1 MPRSGTQSE
10 PRMLIPLMALFL
22 FHYRA
27 QSRSTMISHRHI
39 LAICYSGSCAASAAA
54 ARTIVCLKA
63 CSAGE
68 AVTAETRPVEQTI
81 YSPTEFRSPRFA
93 VPSLSFQRM
102 AGTQPFAMARAQEIP
117 LTALCCFSRSSAPR
131 LRYRR
136 YLHVLMSLIPHRRRR
151 TRRQWARVDLDHAL
165 RNAHAVGDELLCE

>member
-93 VPSLSFQRM
+93 VPSLSFQRT
-102 AGTQPFAMARAQEIP
+102 AGPQPFATATAQEIP
-117 LTALCCFSRSSAPR
+117 LTALCCFRGSERTEIAIPTLSASRSCHS
-131 LRYRR
+131 
-136 YLHVLMSLIPHRRRR
+136 YLIAADVPGGKQLGRP
-151 TRRQWARVDLDHAL
+151 
-165 RNAHAVGDELLCE
+165 